1 VLPQV
6 LAGLGLF
13 SLLSAGCLFWLERL
27 QPLFFA
33 VAIGALVYQ
42 GWIVKRRPPFL
53 RTWGVKAILGASM
66 ALNFLV
72 IGTWVVLWFRYR

>member
-1 VLPQV
+1 MLPQV

-27 QPLFFA
+27 QPLFFT
-33 VAIGALVYQ
+33 VAIASLVYQ
-42 GWIVKRRPPFL
+42 AWIVKRRPPFL

-66 ALNFLV
+66 ALNLV
-72 IGTWVVLWFRYR
+72 IMGSWVFLWFRYR